1 MTELETPPVEP
12 TNGMDELLPAEMAYK
27 AQSIGYKKAHLDFL
41 STIALA
47 VLAGAFIALGCIF
60 FTVSQTT
67 TGAALPWGIG
77 RVVGGFAFSLGLIL
91 VIVGGAELF
100 TGNNLI
106 IMAWASHQLS
116 SWRVLRNWGIVF
128 IGNFIGAIA
137 TAQFVFWGQ
146 HYELANGNLG
156 LTALNVGLAKVNL
169 DFTQALILGI
179 LCNAMVCMA
188 VWLTYSARTVL
199 GRVTAII
206 FPIAGFVAAGFEHC
220 VANMYFI
227 PFAIFIKDWAPAS
240 FWQSVNTTPAAYDAL
255 NWGSFLVKNLLPVTI
270 GNMIGG
276 VFFVA
281 LVYWVI
287 YLNKRPGSH
296 AST

>member
-1 MTELETPPVEP
+1 MVEP
-12 TNGMDELLPAEMAYK
+12 DDSNNDSVSTYDELLPAEMATK
-27 AQSIGYKKAHLDFL
+27 AQSIGIKKANLDFL
-41 STIALA
+41 STFALG

-67 TGAALPWGIG
+67 GGVEMSWGLSRVIG
-77 RVVGGFAFSLGLIL
+77 GIAFSLGLIL

-106 IMAWASHQLS
+106 IMAWASRKLS
-116 SWRVLRNWGIVF
+116 TWRVARNWGIVY
-128 IGNFIGAIA
+128 IGNLCGAVA
-137 TAQFVFWGQ
+137 TALFVFWG
-146 HYELANGNLG
+146 HHFEMANGGVG
-156 LTALNVGLAKVNL
+156 LTALNIGLDKVNL
-169 DFTQALILGI
+169 DFAQAVILGI

-188 VWLTYSARTVL
+188 VWLTYSARTVM
-199 GRVTAII
+199 GRILAII
-206 FPIAGFVAAGFEHC
+206 FPITGFVAAGFEHC

-227 PFAIFIKDWAPAS
+227 PYAILIKAGATDT
-240 FWQSVNTTPAAYDAL
+240 FWQNIGTTAASYDQMT
-255 NWGSFLVKNLLPVTI
+255 WGSFFVNNLIPVTI

-287 YLNKRPGSH
+287 YLRKKQANNL
-296 AST
+296 

>member
-1 MTELETPPVEP
+1 MAETDENDNAAVSSF
-12 TNGMDELLPAEMAYK
+12 DELLPSEMAAK
-27 AQSIGYKKAHLDFL
+27 ALATGIKKANLDFL
-41 STIALA
+41 STFALA
-47 VLAGAFIALGCIF
+47 ILAGAFIALGCIF

-67 TGAALPWGIG
+67 GGVAIPWGIS
-77 RVVGGFAFSLGLIL
+77 RVIGGLTFSLGLIL

-106 IMAWASHQLS
+106 IMAWASRKLTT
-116 SWRVLRNWGIVF
+116 WRVLRNWGIVYL
-128 IGNFIGAIA
+128 GNLCGAVA
-137 TAQFVFWGQ
+137 TAVVVFWGQ
-146 HYELANGNLG
+146 HYEFNKGALG
-156 LTALNVGLAKVNL
+156 LTSLNIGLSKVNL
-169 DFTQALILGI
+169 DFIQAIILGI
-179 LCNAMVCMA
+179 LCNALVCLA

-206 FPIAGFVAAGFEHC
+206 FPIAAFVAAGFEHC

-227 PFAIFIKDWAPAS
+227 PYAIMVKGGAPDS
-240 FWQSVNTTPAAYDAL
+240 FWQSIGTTAASYDHL
-255 NWGSFLVKNLLPVTI
+255 TWGSFFVNNLIPVTI

-287 YLNKRPGSH
+287 YLRGRQAKRP
-296 AST
+296 

>member
-1 MTELETPPVEP
+1 MMIEPRENENEHEP
-12 TNGMDELLPAEMAYK
+12 TNGFDELLPGEMASK
-27 AQSIGYKKAHLDFL
+27 AQSIGIKKAHLDIM
-41 STIALA
+41 STFALA

-60 FTVSQTT
+60 FTVSQTGST
-67 TGAALPWGIG
+67 LPWGIS
-77 RVVGGFAFSLGLIL
+77 RTIGGFTFSLGLIL

-106 IMAWASHQLS
+106 VMAWASRQLS
-116 SWRVLRNWGIVF
+116 IWRVARNWGIVYV
-128 IGNFIGAIA
+128 GNFVGAVA
-137 TAQFVFWGQ
+137 TAGFVFLAQ
-146 HYELANGNLG
+146 HYNMDKGVLG
-156 LTALNVGLAKVNL
+156 QTALNIGLTKVG
-169 DFTQALILGI
+169 FGFFQAMILGI

-199 GRVTAII
+199 GRVTAIV

-227 PFAIFIKDWAPAS
+227 PYAIMVKDGAPAS
-240 FWQSVNTTPAAYDAL
+240 FWTNIGTTAAAYSHL
-255 NWGSFLVKNLLPVTI
+255 NWGTFLVKNLIPVTI

-281 LVYWVI
+281 LIYWVI
-287 YLNKRPGSH
+287 YLKGKK
-296 AST
+296 A